1 MILLPLVQQ
10 RSLFKALVD
19 KSAFENLRQSSR
31 ILDFISRIWD
41 IDSLPS
47 TDARFKTMR
56 GDIQQHYINNTD
68 WNEEYLFS
76 EILGIYRNIDKFQ
89 KVIEL
94 VPSDE
99 FQDDE
104 RLIEILVQLINS
116 YLIPHKQ
123 RLVAKRQ
130 QDFTIYEVK
139 NSETV
144 DDVIPDNV
152 IPFFVERDSNKQ
164 GVHETPSIFPSFV
177 LAADSWDDF
186 GVSSLFR
193 LFYYPDKSNQ
203 LQIGEVKIITRTKE
217 GEDPKVITQYYL
229 SDSFTELDND
239 FCSLGQSSKYYQ
251 TIKRIFPDSY
261 RSVLWALKDCA
272 IFTDIEDQF
281 EKDYSFK
288 RSLLRENEAERLLRD
303 AKFIVEG
310 IEVQNREH
318 FTYHFQT
325 PFSKEKTLLEV
336 SFESQSILPS
346 RLFAVVGKN
355 GVGKT
360 QMISNLPIDLSQKKQ
375 ECFEPQ
381 LPLFSKIISVS
392 TSLYDNCK
400 YPEKSNEFNYEYIG
414 LTVKEGENRRI
425 ITSNE
430 IDSKLQKAGKLI
442 NEKERAR
449 SLMNILTKILSS
461 AVIDSLFRESNEKCE
476 LDIKSLTGV
485 RQKLSSG
492 ESTLVYLLT
501 CIASTLRYD
510 TLLLFDEPETH
521 LHPNAITTLISA
533 LYKLLE
539 EFESYAIVMT
549 HSPLVIREIKSNH
562 VCIMERFENMSVIR
576 KVQQETLGANISI
589 LTDEIFGNKDIPQYY
604 REIISKLADDGM
616 TEEKIIQAI
625 STDNTPLPIGLQI
638 FIKSKFQQNEESTI
652 LPW

>member
-19 KSAFENLRQSSR
+19 KSAFESLRQSAR
-31 ILDFISRIWD
+31 ILDLIGRIWD
-41 IDSLPS
+41 IDLLPS

-56 GDIQQHYINNTD
+56 GDIQQHYLNNTD

-76 EILGIYRNIDKFQ
+76 EILGIYKDIDKFQ

-104 RLIEILVQLINS
+104 KLIEILVQLINS
-116 YLIPHKQ
+116 YLIPHNQ

-144 DDVIPDNV
+144 DDVIPSNV
-152 IPFFVERDSNKQ
+152 IPFFVERESNKH
-164 GVHETPSIFPSFV
+164 GAHEIPDTFPAFV

-193 LFYYPDKSNQ
+193 LFYYHDESES
-203 LQIGEVKIITRTKE
+203 LQIGKVKIITCTTNEEEPRT
-217 GEDPKVITQYYL
+217 ITKNYL

-251 TIKRIFPDSY
+251 TIKQNFPDSY

-281 EKDYSFK
+281 EQDYSFE
-288 RSLLRENEAERLLRD
+288 RSLLRENEAERILRD

-336 SFESQSILPS
+336 SFESKSILPS
-346 RLFAVVGKN
+346 RLFAVI
-355 GVGKT
+355 GKT

-430 IDSKLQKAGKLI
+430 IDFNLQEAGKLI
-442 NEKERAR
+442 NKRERAR

-461 AVIDSLFRESNEKCE
+461 AVINSLFRESNEKCE

>member
-19 KSAFENLRQSSR
+19 KGAFENLRQSSR

-41 IDSLPS
+41 IDLLPS

-56 GDIQQHYINNTD
+56 GDIQQHYLNNTD

-76 EILGIYRNIDKFQ
+76 EMLGIYKDIDKFQ

-104 RLIEILVQLINS
+104 SLIETLVQLINS

-144 DDVIPDNV
+144 DDVIPSNV
-152 IPFFVERDSNKQ
+152 IPFFVERESNKH
-164 GVHETPSIFPSFV
+164 GAHEIPDTFPAFV

-193 LFYYPDKSNQ
+193 LFYYPDESKT
-203 LQIGEVKIITRTKE
+203 LKLGKVKIITRTKE
-217 GEDPKVITQYYL
+217 GEEPRVITKYYL

-239 FCSLGQSSKYYQ
+239 FCSLGQSSEYYQ

-281 EKDYSFK
+281 EQDYSFK

-325 PFSKEKTLLEV
+325 PFSEDETLLEV
-336 SFESQSILPS
+336 SFNSKAILPS

-375 ECFEPQ
+375 EFFEPQ

-414 LTVKEGENRRI
+414 LTVKDGVNRRI
-425 ITSNE
+425 ITSDE
-430 IDSKLQKAGKLI
+430 INFKLQEACKLI
-442 NEKERAR
+442 NEKGRTR
-449 SLMNILTKILSS
+449 SLRDILTKILSS
-461 AVIDSLFRESNEKCE
+461 AVIDSLFRESDEKYE
-476 LDIKSLTGV
+476 LDINSLTDV

-501 CIASTLRYD
+501 CIVSTLRYD

-549 HSPLVIREIKSNH
+549 HSPLVIREVKSKH
-562 VCIMERFENMSVIR
+562 VCIMERFENKSVIR

-604 REIISKLADDGM
+604 REIISKLADDGT
-616 TEEKIIQAI
+616 TEDDIIQAI

-638 FIKSKFQQNEESTI
+638 FIKSIFQRNEESEI

>member
-10 RSLFKALVD
+10 RSLSKALVD

-41 IDSLPS
+41 IDLLPS

-56 GDIQQHYINNTD
+56 GDIQQHYLNNTD

-104 RLIEILVQLINS
+104 SLIKNLVQLINS

-123 RLVAKRQ
+123 RLVAIRQ

-144 DDVIPDNV
+144 DDVIPSNV
-152 IPFFVERDSNKQ
+152 IPFFVERESNKH
-164 GVHETPSIFPSFV
+164 GAHETPDTFPAFV

-186 GVSSLFR
+186 GVRSLFR
-193 LFYYPDKSNQ
+193 LFYYPDESETLQ
-203 LQIGEVKIITRTKE
+203 LGKVKIITRTKE
-217 GEDPKVITQYYL
+217 GEEPRVITKYYL

-239 FCSLGQSSKYYQ
+239 FCSLGQSSEYYQ
-251 TIKRIFPDSY
+251 TIKRTFPDSY

-281 EKDYSFK
+281 EQDYSFK

-325 PFSKEKTLLEV
+325 PFSEDETLLEV
-336 SFESQSILPS
+336 SFNSKAILPS

-360 QMISNLPIDLSQKKQ
+360 QMISNLPIDLSQKKTR
-375 ECFEPQ
+375 F
-381 LPLFSKIISVS
+381 LR
-392 TSLYDNCK
+392 T
-400 YPEKSNEFNYEYIG
+400 
-414 LTVKEGENRRI
+414 T
-425 ITSNE
+425 
-430 IDSKLQKAGKLI
+430 
-442 NEKERAR
+442 
-449 SLMNILTKILSS
+449 
-461 AVIDSLFRESNEKCE
+461 
-476 LDIKSLTGV
+476 
-485 RQKLSSG
+485 
-492 ESTLVYLLT
+492 
-501 CIASTLRYD
+501 IAS
-510 TLLLFDEPETH
+510 
-521 LHPNAITTLISA
+521 
-533 LYKLLE
+533 
-539 EFESYAIVMT
+539 
-549 HSPLVIREIKSNH
+549 
-562 VCIMERFENMSVIR
+562 
-576 KVQQETLGANISI
+576 VQ
-589 LTDEIFGNKDIPQYY
+589 
-604 REIISKLADDGM
+604 
-616 TEEKIIQAI
+616 
-625 STDNTPLPIGLQI
+625 
-638 FIKSKFQQNEESTI
+638 
-652 LPW
+652 

>member
-1 MILLPLVQQ
+1 MILLPPVQQ

-19 KSAFENLRQSSR
+19 KSAFENLRQSFR
-31 ILDFISRIWD
+31 ILDLISRIWD
-41 IDSLPS
+41 IDLLPS
-47 TDARFKTMR
+47 TDTRFKTMR
-56 GDIQQHYINNTD
+56 GDIQQHYLNNTD
-68 WNEEYLFS
+68 WDEEYLFS
-76 EILGIYRNIDKFQ
+76 EILGIYKDIDKFQ

-99 FQDDE
+99 FQDDKS
-104 RLIEILVQLINS
+104 LIEILVQLINS

-130 QDFTIYEVK
+130 QNFTIYEVK
-139 NSETV
+139 SCEVV
-144 DDVIPDNV
+144 DEVIPSNT
-152 IPFFVERDSNKQ
+152 IPFFVEKNSNKQ
-164 GVHETPSIFPSFV
+164 GVHKKPDTFPAFV
-177 LAADSWDDF
+177 LAADSWDDL

-193 LFYYPDKSNQ
+193 LFYYPDESET

-217 GEDPKVITQYYL
+217 GEEPPRTTTTHYL
-229 SDSFTELDND
+229 SDSFVELDND
-239 FCSLGQSSKYYQ
+239 FCSLGQRSEYYQ
-251 TIKRIFPDSY
+251 KIKRFFPDSY

-281 EKDYSFK
+281 EQDYSFK

-303 AKFIVEG
+303 AKFMVEG

-325 PFSKEKTLLEV
+325 PFSEDETLLEV
-336 SFESQSILPS
+336 SFESKSILPS
-346 RLFAVVGKN
+346 RLFSVIGKN

-360 QMISNLPIDLSQKKQ
+360 QMLSHLPIDLAQKKQ
-375 ECFEPQ
+375 EFFEPQ

-430 IDSKLQKAGKLI
+430 IDSKLQEACELI
-442 NEKERAR
+442 NEKGRTR
-449 SLMNILTKILSS
+449 SLRGILTKILPSV
-461 AVIDSLFRESNEKCE
+461 VIDSLFRESGEECA
-476 LDIKSLTGV
+476 LDIKYLKDV

-501 CIASTLRYD
+501 CIVSTLRYD

-539 EFESYAIVMT
+539 EFESFAIVVT
-549 HSPLVIREIKSNH
+549 HSPLVIREVKSSH
-562 VCIMERFENMSVIR
+562 VCIMERFENKSVIR

-604 REIISKLADDGM
+604 REIISKLADDGI

-625 STDNTPLPIGLQI
+625 STDDTPLPIGLQI
-638 FIKSKFQQNEESTI
+638 FIKSIFSKK
-652 LPW
+652 

>member
-1 MILLPLVQQ
+1 MILLPPIQQ
-10 RSLFKALVD
+10 RSLFQALVD
-19 KSAFENLRQSSR
+19 KGAFEVLRTSSY
-31 ILDFISRIWD
+31 IIDFVDRIWE
-41 IDSLPS
+41 IDLLPS
-47 TDARFKTMR
+47 TDPRFKTMR
-56 GDIQQHYINNTD
+56 GDIQQHYLNNTD

-76 EILGIYRNIDKFQ
+76 EILGIYKDIEKYQ

-94 VPSDE
+94 IPSDE
-99 FQDDE
+99 FQDDITF
-104 RLIEILVQLINS
+104 IESLVQLINS

-130 QDFTIYEVK
+130 QNFTIYEVK
-139 NSETV
+139 NSEAV
-144 DDVIPDNV
+144 DEIIPSNT
-152 IPFFVERDSNKQ
+152 IPFFVEKNSNKQ
-164 GVHETPSIFPSFV
+164 GEHETPSIFPSFV
-177 LAADSWDDF
+177 LAADTWDDF

-193 LFYYPDKSNQ
+193 LFYYPNESQ
-203 LQIGEVKIITRTKE
+203 SLQAGKVKIITRTKE
-217 GEDPKVITQYYL
+217 GEDPSKAITTNYL
-229 SDSFTELDND
+229 KDSFTDLNND
-239 FCSLGQSSKYYQ
+239 FCSLGQEVKYYQ
-251 TIKRIFPDSY
+251 EIKRFFPDSY
-261 RSVLWALKDCA
+261 RSILWDLKDCA
-272 IFTDIEDQF
+272 IFTDIEEQF
-281 EKDYSFK
+281 EQDYSFK

-375 ECFEPQ
+375 EFFEPQ

-414 LTVKEGENRRI
+414 LTVKDGENRRI
-425 ITSNE
+425 ITNDE
-430 IDSKLQKAGKLI
+430 LNSKLKVACKLI
-442 NEKERAR
+442 NAKGRAR
-449 SLMNILTKILSS
+449 SLRDILAKILPT
-461 AVIDSLFRESNEKCE
+461 VIIDSLFHESDEKS
-476 LDIKSLTGV
+476 SLNINYLKEA

-492 ESTLVYLLT
+492 ESTLLYLLT
-501 CIASTLRYD
+501 CIVATLRYD

-539 EFESYAIVMT
+539 EFQSFAFVVT
-549 HSPLVIREIKSNH
+549 HSPLVIREIKSSH
-562 VCIMERFENMSVIR
+562 VCIMERFENKSVIR
-576 KVQQETLGANISI
+576 KVQQETLGANISV
-589 LTDEIFGNKDIPQYY
+589 LVDEIFGNKDIPQYY
-604 REIISKLADDGM
+604 REIISILAKKGA
-616 TEEKIIQAI
+616 TEEEIYQAI
-625 STDNTPLPIGLQI
+625 NNENIPLPIGLQV
-638 FIKSKFQQNEESTI
+638 FIKSICSTI
-652 LPW
+652 

>member
-41 IDSLPS
+41 IDLLPS

-56 GDIQQHYINNTD
+56 GDIQQHYLNNTD

-104 RLIEILVQLINS
+104 SLIKNLVQLINS

-123 RLVAKRQ
+123 RLVAIRQ

-144 DDVIPDNV
+144 DDVIPSNV
-152 IPFFVERDSNKQ
+152 IPFFVERESNKH
-164 GVHETPSIFPSFV
+164 GAHETPDTFPAFV

-186 GVSSLFR
+186 GVRSLFR
-193 LFYYPDKSNQ
+193 LFYYPDESETLQ
-203 LQIGEVKIITRTKE
+203 LGKVKIITRTKE
-217 GEDPKVITQYYL
+217 GEEPRVITKYYL

-239 FCSLGQSSKYYQ
+239 FCSLGQSSEYYQ
-251 TIKRIFPDSY
+251 TIKRTFPDSY

-281 EKDYSFK
+281 EQDYSFK

-325 PFSKEKTLLEV
+325 PFSEDETLLEV
-336 SFESQSILPS
+336 SFNSKAILPS

-375 ECFEPQ
+375 DFFEPQ

-414 LTVKEGENRRI
+414 LTVKDGVNRRI
-425 ITSNE
+425 ITSDE
-430 IDSKLQKAGKLI
+430 INSKLQKACKLI
-442 NEKERAR
+442 NAKGRTR
-449 SLMNILTKILSS
+449 SLRDILTKILSS
-461 AVIDSLFRESNEKCE
+461 TVIDSLFRESDEKYE
-476 LDIKSLTGV
+476 LDINSLTDV

-501 CIASTLRYD
+501 CIVSTLRYD

-549 HSPLVIREIKSNH
+549 HSPLVIREVKSNH
-562 VCIMERFENMSVIR
+562 VCIMERFENTSVIR

-604 REIISKLADDGM
+604 REIISKLADDGT
-616 TEEKIIQAI
+616 TEDDIIQAI

-638 FIKSKFQQNEESTI
+638 FIKSIFQRNEEST
-652 LPW
+652 LLS